1 MTGEPPEVTVAVKV
15 TELLGEVVKEGLR
28 LEEIVVLVLA
38 AAATVMVTVQPPE
51 TLPAGS
57 PVKTSMA

>member
-15 TELLGEVVKEGLR
+15 TELLGEVVKEGFR